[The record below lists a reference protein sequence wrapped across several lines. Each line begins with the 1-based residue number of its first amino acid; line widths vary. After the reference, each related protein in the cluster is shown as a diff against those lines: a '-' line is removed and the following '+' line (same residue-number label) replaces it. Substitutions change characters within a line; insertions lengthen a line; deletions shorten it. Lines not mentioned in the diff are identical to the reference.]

1 MIQHASL
8 YLSRYGLTRPPFQ
21 ITPHTDFFYP
31 GGDRGHL
38 LDAVVW
44 AVLHNE
50 GIVTVTG
57 EVGTGK
63 TMLARMVA
71 EQVPEHVSLVY
82 IANPSIGRDE
92 ILVTIAE
99 ELGMEVGAQRMSR
112 LLRTLQQ
119 HLIALH
125 ADGRRVVVLVDEAHA
140 MPIETLEEIR
150 LLSNLETDSH
160 KLLQILLFGQQELN
174 ETLAAPACRPIRER
188 ITQRFEV
195 QPLGAGEIATYLAH
209 RLERAGGDREL
220 FEPKA
225 AAQIAKLSKGL
236 TRRVN
241 ILADKCLLAA
251 YSDDSDRVQLHHVKA
266 AVADTAFGALRGGTG
281 AAANDRSWR
290 TVALASFGGLLVG
303 AAAVLVPVLARAAF

>member
-8 YLSRYGLTRPPFQ
+8 YLGHFGLARPPFQ

-71 EQVPEHVSLVY
+71 ERVPEQVSLVY

-99 ELGMEVGAQRMSR
+99 ELGMQVGELRVSR
-112 LLRTLQQ
+112 LLRALQ
-119 HLIALH
+119 HRLIEMH
-125 ADGRRVVVLVDEAHA
+125 AEGRRVVVLVDEAHA

-150 LLSNLETDSH
+150 LLSNLETGSH

-225 AAQIAKLSKGL
+225 AAHVAKVSQGL

-251 YSDDSDRVQLHHVKA
+251 FADDADRVRLEHVKLA
-266 AVADTAFGALRGGTG
+266 LEDTVFGASRGASAQRGERT
-281 AAANDRSWR
+281 WR
-290 TVALASFGGLLVG
+290 VVALASLAGVLVG
-303 AAAVLVPVLARAAF
+303 AAAVLVPALARAGL

>member
-1 MIQHASL
+1 MVPNRSL
-8 YLSRYGLTRPPFQ
+8 YLSHFGLSRPPFQ
-21 ITPHTDFFYP
+21 ITPQIDFFYP

-38 LDAVVW
+38 LDAVNW
-44 AVLHNE
+44 AVQHNE

-63 TMLARMVA
+63 TMLARMVI
-71 EQVPEHVSLVY
+71 EQVPAHVSIVY

-92 ILVTIAE
+92 ILLTIAE
-99 ELGMEVGAQRMSR
+99 ELGLVVGEQRTSQM
-112 LLRTLQQ
+112 LRALQR
-119 HLIALH
+119 HLIELH
-125 ADGRRVVVLVDEAHA
+125 ARGQRVVVLVDEAHA

-150 LLSNLETDSH
+150 LLSNLETDSN
-160 KLLQILLFGQQELN
+160 KLIQILLFGQQELN
-174 ETLAAPACRPIRER
+174 ETLTAPECRPIRER

-195 QPLGAGEIATYLAH
+195 MPLGAGEIATYLAH
-209 RLERAGGDREL
+209 RLEKAGGDREL
-220 FEPKA
+220 FEPRA

-251 YSDDSDRVQLHHVKA
+251 FADGSDRVRTPHVKL
-266 AVADTAFGALRGGTG
+266 AVDDTAFRALRGLGT
-281 AAANDRSWR
+281 AMADRNWR
-290 TVALASFGGLLVG
+290 TVAYASVGGVLVG

>member
-1 MIQHASL
+1 MVQHQSL
-8 YLSRYGLTRPPFQ
+8 YLRHFGLSKAPFQ

-38 LDAVVW
+38 LDAVLY

-63 TMLARMVA
+63 TMLARMVL
-71 EQVPEHVSLVY
+71 ERVPEHVDIVY

-92 ILVTIAE
+92 ILMTIAE
-99 ELGMEVGAQRMSR
+99 ELGLQPAELRTSQ
-112 LLRTLQQ
+112 LLRRLQR
-119 HLIALH
+119 HLIELH
-125 ADGRRVVVLVDEAHA
+125 ARGRRVVVLVDEAHA
-140 MPIETLEEIR
+140 MPVETLEEIR

-174 ETLAAPACRPIRER
+174 ETLSAPACRPIRER

-225 AAQIAKLSKGL
+225 AAQIARVAHGL

-241 ILADKCLLAA
+241 IVADKALLAA
-251 YSDDSDRVQLHHVKA
+251 YAEGCERVGLQHVRLAVDDS
-266 AVADTAFGALRGGTG
+266 AFRALRGLG
-281 AAANDRSWR
+281 AAMAERQGR
-290 TVALASFGGLLVG
+290 TVAIASVAG
-303 AAAVLVPVLARAAF
+303 AFAGAVAVLLPLIAWAKL

>member
-1 MIQHASL
+1 MIHHQSL
-8 YLSRYGLTRPPFQ
+8 YLSHFGLSRPPFQ

-38 LDAVVW
+38 LDAVIW

-63 TMLARMVA
+63 TMLARMVT
-71 EQVPEHVSLVY
+71 ERVPPQVSIVY

-92 ILVTIAE
+92 ILMTIAE
-99 ELGMEVGAQRMSR
+99 ELGLDVGELRMSQ
-112 LLRTLQQ
+112 LLRALQR
-119 HLIALH
+119 HLIELH
-125 ADGRRVVVLVDEAHA
+125 GAGRRVVVLVDEAHA
-140 MPIETLEEIR
+140 MPVETLEEIR

-160 KLLQILLFGQQELN
+160 KLIQILLFGQQELN
-174 ETLAAPACRPIRER
+174 ETLSAPACRPIRER

-195 QPLGAGEIATYLAH
+195 MPLGAGEIATYLAH

-225 AAQIAKLSKGL
+225 AAQIARLSQGL

-251 YSDDSDRVQLHHVKA
+251 FADNSDRVRPQHVRL
-266 AVADTAFGALRGGTG
+266 AVDDSAFRALRGLGTTL
-281 AAANDRSWR
+281 ADRNWR
-290 TVALASFGGLLVG
+290 ALAYASVGGVAVG

>member
-1 MIQHASL
+1 
-8 YLSRYGLTRPPFQ
+8 
-21 ITPHTDFFYP
+21 
-31 GGDRGHL
+31 
-38 LDAVVW
+38 
-44 AVLHNE
+44 
-50 GIVTVTG
+50 
-57 EVGTGK
+57 
-63 TMLARMVA
+63 
-71 EQVPEHVSLVY
+71 
-82 IANPSIGRDE
+82 
-92 ILVTIAE
+92 
-99 ELGMEVGAQRMSR
+99 MEVGAQRMSR

-303 AAAVLVPVLARAAF
+303 AAAVLVPVLARAAFKRTTRPRARPRVRGEPHPPRLQRAAGSGSAVVSLITSSAKLVRTSSTPGWRSSRCWTKREKSSSVPTCTRSR

>member
-1 MIQHASL
+1 MVQHQSL
-8 YLSRYGLTRPPFQ
+8 YLRHFGLSQAPFQ

-38 LDAVVW
+38 LDAVLY

-63 TMLARMVA
+63 TMLARMVL
-71 EQVPEHVSLVY
+71 ERVPEHVDMVY

-92 ILVTIAE
+92 ILLTIAE
-99 ELGMEVGAQRMSR
+99 ELGLEPAELRTSQ
-112 LLRTLQQ
+112 LLRRLQR
-119 HLIALH
+119 HLIELH
-125 ADGRRVVVLVDEAHA
+125 ARGRRVVVLVDEAHA

-174 ETLAAPACRPIRER
+174 ETLSAPACRPIRER

-225 AAQIAKLSKGL
+225 AARIARVSQGL

-241 ILADKCLLAA
+241 IVADKSLLAA
-251 YSDDSDRVQLHHVKA
+251 YAEGCDRVGLQHVRLAVDDS
-266 AVADTAFGALRGGTG
+266 AFRALRGLG
-281 AAANDRSWR
+281 AAMAERQGR
-290 TVALASFGGLLVG
+290 TVALASIAGAFFGAV
-303 AAAVLVPVLARAAF
+303 AVLVPLIAWARF

>member
-1 MIQHASL
+1 MVPHRSL
-8 YLSRYGLTRPPFQ
+8 YLSHFGLSRPPFQ

-38 LDAVVW
+38 LDAVIW
-44 AVLHNE
+44 AVQHNE

-63 TMLARMVA
+63 TMLARMVI
-71 EQVPEHVSLVY
+71 EQVPSHVSIVY
-82 IANPSIGRDE
+82 IANPAIGRDE
-92 ILVTIAE
+92 ILLTIAE
-99 ELGMEVGAQRMSR
+99 ELGLEVGEQRTSQM
-112 LLRTLQQ
+112 LRALQR
-119 HLIALH
+119 HLIDLH
-125 ADGRRVVVLVDEAHA
+125 ARGQRVVVLVDEAHA

-150 LLSNLETDSH
+150 LLSNLETDSS
-160 KLLQILLFGQQELN
+160 KLIQILLFGQQELN
-174 ETLAAPACRPIRER
+174 ETLAAPECRPIRER

-195 QPLGAGEIATYLAH
+195 MPLGAGEIATYLTH
-209 RLERAGGDREL
+209 RLEKAGGDREL
-220 FEPKA
+220 FEPRA

-251 YSDDSDRVQLHHVKA
+251 FADGSDRVRMPHVKLA
-266 AVADTAFGALRGGTG
+266 IDDTAFRALRGMGT
-281 AAANDRSWR
+281 AMADRNWR
-290 TVALASFGGLLVG
+290 TVAFASAGGVLVG